1 MTKTIQIQLDKGLEA
16 RMVAILVQLASKF
29 ESKVYMEADTKKV
42 NAKSIMGM
50 MSLNLAIG
58 DEVTVI
64 AEGIDEQEAVVE
76 IDRFL
81 VEGTM

>member
-1 MTKTIQIQLDKGLEA
+1 MSKTIKIQLDRGLEA

-29 ESKVYMEADTKKV
+29 ESKVYMEADSKKV

-50 MSLNLAIG
+50 MSLNLAVG

-64 AEGIDEQEAVVE
+64 AEGEDEQAAIDE
-76 IDRFL
+76 INKFL
-81 VEGTM
+81 TEGTM